1 MDRKQVRRLEVVET
15 GGRCRWSAE
24 AKRRIVEES
33 LAQGATASSVARRH
47 GISPGHLFLWR
58 RAYRSGELTGSWPA
72 FAPVIGLGAGAAPDP
87 ASLPSCDG
95 PAKDGRMEVVARG
108 GRRVIVGADVDVA
121 ALMRV
126 LEALERT

>member
-1 MDRKQVRRLEVVET
+1 MDRHHARRLEVVET
-15 GGRCRWSAE
+15 GRRRRWSAE

-33 LAQGATASSVARRH
+33 LGEGVTASSVARRH

-58 RAYRSGELTGSWPA
+58 KAYREGELTGTWPV
-72 FAPVIGLGAGAAPDP
+72 FAPVASFGACAADVP
-87 ASLPSCDG
+87 ATPPSSDG
-95 PAKDGRMEVVARG
+95 RAQDGRMEIVARG